1 MTNEQKNEVD
11 KFLKMIYA
19 LQKAVTKAEQKQK
32 PFQTIN
38 GKNAQLRYCVN

>member
-19 LQKAVTKAEQKQK
+19 IQKAVIQAEQKQK
-32 PFQTIN
+32 PFKTIV
-38 GKNAQLRYCVN
+38 GTKTQLRYCVN